1 MSLVNYERKGAAAVI
16 TLQNG
21 KVNAVSSAL
30 LKDLNA
36 ALDRAA
42 EEKAIVILAGQ
53 PGIFS
58 GGFDLKE
65 MVVSTEAR
73 VELVTGGSKLA
84 RRLLAHPYPVIAAC
98 TGHSVAMGCFILLGC
113 DYRIGVKGPFKL
125 GLNEIQI
132 GMTMHHVGI
141 ELPRERLL
149 PTYFHRCVNLAEM
162 MSPEEAAVAGFLDE
176 VVAPEQLETRA
187 LALAEQYA
195 QLNLEAHAVTKVKM
209 RRELLERLDAAIET
223 DRADISSM
231 TF

>member
-21 KVNAVSSAL
+21 KVNVISSAL
-30 LKDLNA
+30 LEELNA

-42 EEKAIVILAGQ
+42 EEKAIVVLAGQ
-53 PGIFS
+53 SGIFS

-65 MVVSTEAR
+65 MMVSVEAR
-73 VELVTGGSKLA
+73 ANLVTGGSKLA

-113 DYRIGVKGPFKL
+113 DYRIGVEGPFKI

-162 MSPEEAAVAGFLDE
+162 LSPQDATTAGFLDE
-176 VVAPEQLETRA
+176 VVAPEQLEERA

-195 QLNLEAHAVTKVKM
+195 QLNLEAHALTKVKM
-209 RRELLERLDAAIET
+209 RKELLATLDEVIEIDRQAIME
-223 DRADISSM
+223 M

>member
-1 MSLVNYERKGAAAVI
+1 MSLVSYERKGAAAVI

-21 KVNAVSSAL
+21 KVNVISSAL
-30 LKDLNA
+30 LEELNA

-42 EEKAIVILAGQ
+42 EEKAVVVLAGQ

-65 MVVSTEAR
+65 MMVSVEAR
-73 VELVTGGSKLA
+73 ANLVTGGSKLA

-113 DYRIGVKGPFKL
+113 DYRIGVEGPFKI

-162 MSPEEAAVAGFLDE
+162 LSPEDATAAGFLDE
-176 VVAPEQLETRA
+176 VVAAEQLEGRA
-187 LALAEQYA
+187 LVLAEQYA
-195 QLNLEAHAVTKVKM
+195 QLNLEAHALTKVKM
-209 RRELLERLDAAIET
+209 RRDLLEKLDEVIEI
-223 DRADISSM
+223 DRKDIASM